1 MRLRGNEKTVI
12 ALRVDDGLIAAT
24 RKAEVKKL
32 IADLESE
39 FKITAKEASY
49 FLRLEIKVQQDGSIK
64 ICQEGYKRILEH
76 FRMAD
81 CCPSL
86 TPVIKESR
94 KVDTSVNHEHRNDRE
109 MFSYRSAVGAM
120 LYLSTDTR
128 PDIAYTVGLVSI
140 NL

>member
-49 FLRLEIKVQQDGSIK
+49 FFSDLKLRFSKMDQLRYAKKAIRE
-64 ICQEGYKRILEH
+64 YWNILEW
-76 FRMAD
+76 R
-81 CCPSL
+81 
-86 TPVIKESR
+86 
-94 KVDTSVNHEHRNDRE
+94 
-109 MFSYRSAVGAM
+109 
-120 LYLSTDTR
+120 
-128 PDIAYTVGLVSI
+128 TVVHLLHQLLK
-140 NL
+140 NLGKLIHL